1 MLSQLIIKNFAIIDE
16 VEINFKDGL
25 TVITGETGAGKSIIA
40 DAIDFLL
47 GIRASSDLIK
57 SGTNKAIVEG
67 IFTTKTTKELPQQ
80 WLIENGFESD
90 NKVEL
95 TLSRELTSQ
104 GSKVRINGSLA
115 SVSHLN
121 ILRESLVEIHKQSE
135 HIELLKIERQ
145 LEILDGFG
153 DNKHKALLENY
164 KTSFSEYENLRAKLN
179 KTLEESSSLTKKID
193 FLEHEIKEIK
203 NADIRKT
210 DEEEELKTKREIL
223 LNKKDLVENTNLIH
237 ELINNDGA
245 LLSNITQIK
254 KLLQKN
260 SDFDKSFSEYLERIE
275 SSISEIKDLSSFI
288 SNYSDNLGNDG
299 ENLEE
304 IEERLDLFYDL
315 KKKYGKSLEDVLNY
329 KEKAEKELEELKDSS
344 ISKDEL
350 ERKLSILEKEINNLG
365 DELTES
371 RENITKLFV
380 DKINEELKSLGFQNV
395 LFIVEFIKCEVSSNG
410 KEQIQFLFSANPDEP
425 PKPLLKVASG
435 GELSRIMLAI
445 KSCTCS
451 TLSKDLSWQAP
462 MHVPTM
468 IFDEV
473 DVGVSG
479 EIAASVAKKLYK
491 ISNKNQ
497 IICITHQ
504 PIIAAMADNYYV
516 TVKKVVDG
524 ITSVLVKGVEPSEKA
539 EAIACLLTPEKGL
552 KGVSEDAI
560 SYANSLIENAKKI
573 KAKDIYS
580 YMT

>member
-16 VEINFKDGL
+16 VEINFKEGL

-57 SGTNKAIVEG
+57 TGTNKAIVEG
-67 IFTTKTTKELPQQ
+67 IFRTKSVNELPQK
-80 WLIENGFESD
+80 WLVENGFESE

-121 ILRESLVEIHKQSE
+121 LLRGFLVEIHKQSE
-135 HIELLKIERQ
+135 HIELLRVEKQ

-153 DNKHKALLENY
+153 DSKHKTLLENY
-164 KTSFSEYENLRAKLN
+164 KTSFSEYENLRIKLN
-179 KTLEESSSLTKKID
+179 RTLEESNTITKKID

-203 NADIRKT
+203 NASIKNI
-210 DEEEELKTKREIL
+210 DEDEELKTKREIL
-223 LNKKDLVENTNLIH
+223 LNKKDLIENTNLIH
-237 ELINNDGA
+237 ELINNEGA
-245 LLSNITQIK
+245 LLPNITQIK

-288 SNYSDNLGNDG
+288 SNYSDNLGSDE

-304 IEERLDLFYDL
+304 IEERLDLFYNL
-315 KKKYGKSLEDVLNY
+315 KKKYGKSLEDILKY
-329 KEKAEKELEELKDSS
+329 EERAKKELEELKDSS

-350 ERKLSILEKEINNLG
+350 EKKLNLLEKEVNSLG
-365 DELTES
+365 DKLTES

-395 LFIVEFIKCEVSSNG
+395 LFIVEFTKCAISSNG

-451 TLSKDLSWQAP
+451 TLVNQS
-462 MHVPTM
+462 PTM

-479 EIAASVAKKLYK
+479 EVAASVAKKLYK

-504 PIIAAMADNYYV
+504 PIIAAMADNYYI

-524 ITSVLVKGVEPSEKA
+524 ATSVLVKGVETSEKA
-539 EAIACLLTPEKGL
+539 EAIACLLAPEKGL

-580 YMT
+580 YIA

>member
-16 VEINFKDGL
+16 VEINFKEGL

-47 GIRASSDLIK
+47 GLRASTDLIK
-57 SGTNKAIVEG
+57 TGTNKAIVEG
-67 IFTTKTTKELPQQ
+67 VFKIKSFIAFPKE
-80 WLIENGFESD
+80 WLIENGFESED
-90 NKVEL
+90 KVEL

-121 ILRESLVEIHKQSE
+121 FLRGFLVEIHKQSE
-135 HIELLKIERQ
+135 HIELLKIEKQ
-145 LEILDGFG
+145 LEILDSFG
-153 DNKHKALLENY
+153 DDKHKVLSENY
-164 KTSFSEYENLRAKLN
+164 KTSFSAYDSLKTRLN
-179 KTLEESSSLTKKID
+179 RTLEESNSLIKKID
-193 FLEHEIKEIK
+193 FLEHEVKEIEK
-203 NADIRKT
+203 SNIENPE
-210 DEEEELKTKREIL
+210 EEEELKTKREIL
-223 LNKKDLVENTNLIH
+223 LNKKELTENTNLIH
-237 ELINNDGA
+237 ELINNESG
-245 LLSNITQIK
+245 LLQNITQIK

-260 SDFDKSFSEYLERIE
+260 SDFDKSFEQYFERIE

-288 SNYSDNLGNDG
+288 SNYSDNLGSDE
-299 ENLEE
+299 ENLDE
-304 IEERLDLFYDL
+304 IEERLDLFYNL
-315 KKKYGKSLEDVLNY
+315 KKKYGKSLEEVLKY
-329 KEKAEKELEELKDSS
+329 KEKAEKELKELRKLSS
-344 ISKDEL
+344 SKDEL
-350 ERKLSILEKEINNLG
+350 EKELKQFEKETNILG
-365 DELTES
+365 DKLTES

-395 LFIVEFIKCEVSSNG
+395 LFIVEFTKCEMSFNG

-451 TLSKDLSWQAP
+451 TLVNQCQ
-462 MHVPTM
+462 TM

-479 EIAASVAKKLYK
+479 EVAASVAKKLYK

-497 IICITHQ
+497 IVCITHQ
-504 PIIAAMADNYYV
+504 PIIAAMADNYYM
-516 TVKKVVDG
+516 TVKNVTNGV
-524 ITSVLVKGVEPSEKA
+524 TSVLVKKIESSEKA
-539 EAIACLLTPEKGL
+539 EAIAYLLTPEKGL
-552 KGVSEDAI
+552 KGLSEDAI

-580 YMT
+580 YIG

>member
-16 VEINFKDGL
+16 VEINFKEGL

-57 SGTNKAIVEG
+57 NGANKATVEG
-67 IFTTKTTKELPQQ
+67 VFIVKSNHELPQE
-80 WLIENGFESD
+80 WLTENGFESE
-90 NKVEL
+90 NKTEL

-121 ILRESLVEIHKQSE
+121 TLRNFLVEIHKQSE
-135 HIELLKIERQ
+135 HIDLLKVEKQ

-153 DNKHKALLENY
+153 DEKHKALLESY
-164 KTSFSEYENLRAKLN
+164 KINFSKYENLKIKLK
-179 KTLEESSSLTKKID
+179 KTLEESDSMKKKID

-203 NADIRKT
+203 DADIKNT
-210 DEEEELKTKREIL
+210 NEDEELKTKREIL
-223 LNKKDLVENTNLIH
+223 LNKKELIENTNLIH
-237 ELINNDGA
+237 ELLNNDNG
-245 LLSNITQIK
+245 LLQTITQIK
-254 KLLQKN
+254 KLLRKN
-260 SDFDKSFSEYLERIE
+260 SDFDKSFEAYFENIE
-275 SSISEIKDLSSFI
+275 SSISEIKDLSSFV
-288 SNYSDNLGNDG
+288 SSYSDNLGNDE

-304 IEERLDLFYDL
+304 IEEKLDIFYNL
-315 KKKYGKSLEDVLNY
+315 KKKYGGSLEEVLKYGDRAKN
-329 KEKAEKELEELKDSS
+329 ELAELNKSS
-344 ISKDEL
+344 ISKDDL
-350 ERKLSILEKEINNLG
+350 ERTLLTLEKEVNDLG
-365 DELTES
+365 DKLTLS
-371 RENITKLFV
+371 REKITKLFV
-380 DKINEELKSLGFQNV
+380 DSINEELKSLGFQNV
-395 LFIVEFIKCEVSSNG
+395 LFIVEFTKSDASING
-410 KEQIQFLFSANPDEP
+410 KEQIQFLFSANPDEL

-451 TLSKDLSWQAP
+451 GEIKRESAS
-462 MHVPTM
+462 TM

-491 ISNKNQ
+491 ISGKNQ

-504 PIIAAMADNYYV
+504 PIIAAMADNYCV
-516 TVKKVVDG
+516 TVKKFVDG
-524 ITSVLVKGVEPSEKA
+524 NTTVLVKEVDNSEKA

-552 KGVSEDAI
+552 KGVSADAI

-573 KAKDIYS
+573 KEKKIYIHI
-580 YMT
+580 